1 MSTMIKLLSQE
12 LCKGCG
18 LCQNICPNDCISMEY
33 DEEGFLIPIKDET
46 NCSGCNIC
54 MRKCIAINT
63 LAFPSSNIELYCA
76 KSEDK
81 NNLSFSTSGGIFGE
95 LAKSVIENHNG
106 VVYGAVYENAFS
118 VKHVRAITV
127 EDTIPMHYSKYV
139 QSNTTGIYRQ
149 VRADLL
155 AKRTVLFTGTPC
167 QIVALKTFLGKEY
180 DELICMDV
188 LCYGVMSTYV
198 LRDYIKY
205 VLHSTDELTNINVCF
220 RSKRIPNSR
229 ASFILTKGDDLLF
242 HEPFYDAKKGI
253 GRGFGGGF
261 VNRESCNKCEY
272 QQIGR
277 YSDITLGDYVKQ
289 NTVNDLSSSLVL
301 INSKKGQI
309 LFDNLVL
316 KKELLADKD
325 RDFSLA
331 RVNKKTQ
338 KNKYRDDFFD
348 AYINCGINE
357 TTIEIWEKDTSNI
370 TRKLYSKCYKLFGFI
385 KEKLMS

>member
-1 MSTMIKLLSQE
+1 MIKLLSQE

-76 KSEDK
+76 KSKDK

-198 LRDYIKY
+198 LRDYTKY
-205 VLHSTDELTNINVCF
+205 VLHSSDELTNINVCF
-220 RSKRIPNSR
+220 RSKRIPNIR
-229 ASFILTKGDDLLF
+229 ASFVVSKEDNILF
-242 HEPFYDAKKGI
+242 HEPFYDVKAGI

-261 VNRESCNKCEY
+261 ANRTSCNNCEY
-272 QQIGR
+272 QQVGR
-277 YSDITLGDYVKQ
+277 YSDITLGDYVCE
-289 NTVNDLSSSLVL
+289 NTVSDLSSSLVL
-301 INSKKGQI
+301 VNSKKGQVF
-309 LFDNLVL
+309 FDNLCIE
-316 KKELLADKD
+316 KKLLNDLDKK
-325 RDFSLA
+325 FSLE
-331 RVNKKTQ
+331 RVGKKTK
-338 KNKYRDDFFD
+338 KNRYRDIFFK
-348 AYINCGINE
+348 AYLDSGMVDSTVN
-357 TTIEIWEKDTSNI
+357 IWKKDTRSFWNKMYS
-370 TRKLYSKCYKLFGFI
+370 KLYVLINSLRG
-385 KEKLMS
+385 